1 MTVKVE
7 KKVTLYLLSFI
18 MVFSVISGTMVSSV
32 VRADGV
38 AFKEVFDNEPTAPK
52 VTGGDWIIEN
62 TNNGTAEISVDPTTV
77 NPNNKSLKLTDTN
90 LVPGNEYLPSAT
102 ATRTFSAQ
110 TGIFTVET
118 KIRIKKLETENQHF
132 NIVLYDNSSNVAVKL
147 TYSVGS
153 WKYLPA
159 SGLPEITLPSANFLG
174 EWVTIRM
181 KFNMSEGKYDLTVIS
196 GAYNGIFADGTFNV
210 KGLDIPAGINN
221 VSKVRYFP
229 QNYKGEYYIDH
240 IALNNAAPVWTNGAL
255 TVSEQTATSAKLTW
269 SGASDDSGSIAKYN
283 IYDGTAL
290 IDTAAGTANTKTL
303 TNLSLGKHAFR
314 IEAEDALGN
323 QSSGGPN
330 ATMENKRPTFSDTF
344 DFEPTAAKTNGGG
357 WLVDTA
363 YGKVEIFDDHTTT
376 YPGNKSMKL
385 TDTDHVTGQEYRVGG
400 AATRTFSAQTGKF
413 TLETKV
419 RIQQHETA
427 NQHFNIVFQN
437 NSSTVVLKLV
447 YSGNGWSYYTVPN
460 PTANDI
466 SYMPAANMLG
476 QWMTV
481 KVTFDMHL
489 RKYDMTVT
497 SDALKTST
505 STDTR
510 LNKSTGVFT
519 VTGQD
524 IQTGISE
531 VSKVNYFAQNYKG
544 AYYIDYLTLADV
556 RPTAMFPAPPSEH
569 PRLYFRAKDIP
580 SLNAKMAKTGMGAY
594 WGTVTSLSSLSGSAG
609 HLPARP
615 AANNNNFDESILNI
629 IKAKALV
636 SVLGDN
642 ETLGREA
649 INMLKNFLT
658 DLSFKENNSDNV
670 VVTGIVL
677 NGAAMVYDWSYKYLT
692 QAEKTDL
699 VAKFENLAV
708 NYTTLSFPPQ
718 AGSAITGHRSGS
730 TILKDFLSA
739 GVAIYD
745 EKQDM
750 YKVTAKLVMDDFA
763 PARDVLYNSGMPYQG
778 DSYGQLRYGFETSAN
793 LIFAGMG
800 YPDAFDK
807 NLGDVPYRI
816 LYTRRPDNDLLRD
829 GDAYLIPNRGGHTY
843 LPSTFLNSAGFYKN
857 GYFKNEFLREYAQD
871 QYKVDPI
878 LVPLFFDPDLQ
889 SKPLSELPLSRYFG
903 SPVGS
908 MVARTGWNLAANS
921 SDVVAE
927 MKVSEYHFNNHNQMD
942 TGAFQLYYKGMLA
955 LDSGAY
961 NDYDDDH
968 DRNYFR
974 RTIAHNSMLI
984 YKENDTFTR
993 WGVPVSND
1001 GGVKWPNRG
1010 EEATNINEVLTNGYK
1025 MSEIGGH
1032 QFGPD
1037 PKTPDYTYLKGN
1049 LTNAYLDRV
1058 SKYTRSFVF
1067 LNLKNSN
1074 INSIHPAAMIVY
1086 DKVIS
1091 KDPTYKK
1098 YWLLHSEQE
1107 PTIGG
1112 VDNNVTTITRNL
1124 TSYSSYNGKLVNT
1137 TLQPSSTNLTIEKVG
1152 GPGQEFSVFGT
1163 NYPLTL
1169 PLPRKTGLDAGA
1181 WRVQISPKSP
1191 QTDDNFLN
1199 VIQVMDNNG
1208 TVPLAVTR
1216 IDAGVMEGAKIA
1228 DRVVMF
1234 SKSGDRLKGSITLPD
1249 IGQET
1254 TSFKYVVTDVAAGYW
1269 KVQKK
1274 GQSTWSSPITVSEE
1288 GGALSFNGPAEEH
1301 TLTWSATPF

>member
-7 KKVTLYLLSFI
+7 NKVALYLLSFI
-18 MVFSVISGTMVSSV
+18 MVFSVISGSIATSV
-32 VRADGV
+32 VRANGV
-38 AFKEVFDNEPTAPK
+38 TFKEVFDNEPEATK
-52 VTGGDWIIEN
+52 VTGGDWIIEG
-62 TNNGTAEISVDPTTV
+62 TNNGTAEIAIDPTTV
-77 NPNNKSLKLTDTN
+77 NSNNKSLKLTDTN
-90 LVPGNEYLPSAT
+90 YVTGNEYLPSAT
-102 ATRTFSAQ
+102 ATRTFSSQ

-118 KIRIKKLETENQHF
+118 KIRVEQLETVNQNF

-147 TYSVGS
+147 FYAGGL

-159 SGLPEITLPSANFLG
+159 AGTPEIALPSADFLG

-181 KFNMSEGKYDLTVIS
+181 RFNISEHKYDLTVIS
-196 GAYNGIFADGTFNV
+196 DAYNGIFADGTFNV
-210 KGLDIPAGINN
+210 KGLDIPAGISN

-229 QNYKGEYYIDH
+229 QNYKGEYYIDY
-240 IALNNAAPVWTNGAL
+240 IALNSAAPAWTNGSL
-255 TVSEQTATSAKLTW
+255 TVSDQTATSAKLTW

-283 IYDGTAL
+283 IYDGTTL
-290 IDTAAGTANTKTL
+290 INTAAGTANTKTL
-303 TNLSLGKHAFR
+303 SNLSLGKHAFR

-323 QSSGGPN
+323 QSSGGPT
-330 ATMENKRPTFSDTF
+330 ATMENKRSTFSDTF
-344 DFEPTAAKTNGGG
+344 DFEPTAAKTNGSG

-363 YGKVEIFDDHTTT
+363 YGTVEIVGDSTD
-376 YPGNKSMKL
+376 YYLGNKSMKI
-385 TDTDHVTGQEYRVGG
+385 TDTDQVSGQEYRVGG
-400 AATRTFSAQTGKF
+400 AATRTFSPQTGKF
-413 TLETKV
+413 TFETKV
-419 RIQQHETA
+419 RIQQLETA

-437 NSSTVVLKLV
+437 NSSAVVLKLV

-466 SYMPAANMLG
+466 SYMPAAIFLG
-476 QWMTV
+476 EWVTV

-497 SDALKTST
+497 SDAFKTST

-531 VSKVNYFAQNYKG
+531 VSKVNYFPQNYKG
-544 AYYIDYLTLADV
+544 AYSIDYLTLADV

-580 SLNAKMAKTGMGAY
+580 ALNAKMAGMGAY
-594 WGTVTSLSSLSGSAG
+594 WVTVTNLSTQSGDG

-615 AANNNNFDESILNI
+615 AASNNNFNESILNI
-629 IKAKALV
+629 IRAKALV

-658 DLSFKENNSDNV
+658 DLSFKENNSTNV
-670 VVTGIVL
+670 VVTSTVL
-677 NGAAMVYDWSYKYLT
+677 AGGAMVYDWCYKYLT
-692 QAEKTDL
+692 QAEKTDF

-718 AGSAITGHRSGS
+718 PGTAITGHRSGS
-730 TILKDFLSA
+730 TILRDFLSA
-739 GVAIYD
+739 GLAIYD

-763 PARDVLYNSGMPYQG
+763 PARDVLYQSGMPYQG
-778 DSYGQLRYGFETSAN
+778 DSYGQLRYGYETTAN

-816 LYTRRPDNDLLRD
+816 LYTRRPDNDQLRD

-857 GYFKNEFLREYAQD
+857 GYFKNEFLREYAED
-871 QYKVDPI
+871 QYLVDPI
-878 LVPLFFDPDLQ
+878 LVPLFFDPDLP

-927 MKVSEYHFNNHNQMD
+927 MKVSEYHFNNHNQLD

-961 NDYDDDH
+961 YEYDDNH
-968 DRNYFR
+968 DKNYFK

-984 YKENDTFTR
+984 YKQNDTFTR
-993 WGVPVSND
+993 WGAPVSND
-1001 GGVKWPNRG
+1001 GGVKSPNKG
-1010 EEATNINEVLTNGYK
+1010 VEATNINEVLTKGFK

-1037 PKTPDYTYLKGN
+1037 PMSMTPDYTYLKGN

-1058 SKYTRSFVF
+1058 DKYTRSFVF
-1067 LNLKNSN
+1067 LNLKNST
-1074 INSIHPAAMIVY
+1074 HPAAMIVY
-1086 DKVIS
+1086 DRVIS
-1091 KDPTYKK
+1091 KDPDYKK

-1107 PTIGG
+1107 PNVSG
-1112 VDNNVTTITRNL
+1112 NVTTITRNL

-1181 WRVQISPKSP
+1181 WRVQISPTNKH
-1191 QTDDNFLN
+1191 TEDNFLN

-1208 TVPLAVTR
+1208 GPAPLAVTR

-1249 IGQET
+1249 IGTET
-1254 TSFKYVVTDVAAGYW
+1254 TNFKYVVTDVAAGHW
-1269 KVQKK
+1269 KVQKVS
-1274 GQSTWSSPITVSEE
+1274 QSTWTPITVSEE
-1288 GGALSFNGPAEEH
+1288 GGALSFNGPAEQH
-1301 TLTWSATPF
+1301 TLTWSAVPF